1 MFVRV
6 LRERWGKWFSL
17 GGASEDYTE
26 VCFVGLVVGGN
37 YVWYLVIVAIFI
49 GFGGAKR
56 WEDVLNSS
64 FGVAMEA
71 TRGQFLWGRGVLTR

>member
-1 MFVRV
+1 M
-6 LRERWGKWFSL
+6 
-17 GGASEDYTE
+17 
-26 VCFVGLVVGGN
+26 GLVVGGN

-56 WEDVLNSS
+56 WEDVLKSS

-71 TRGQFLWGRGVLTR
+71 TRGQFLWGRRVLTR